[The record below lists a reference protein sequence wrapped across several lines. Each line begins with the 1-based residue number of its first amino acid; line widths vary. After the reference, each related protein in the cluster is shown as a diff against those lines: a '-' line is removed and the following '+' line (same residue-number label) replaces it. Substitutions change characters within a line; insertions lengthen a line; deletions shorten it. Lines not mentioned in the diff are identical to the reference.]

1 MVNTIIFKIYF
12 RGDLNNTMDF
22 SPSLLSS
29 QYSKYKQVYF
39 PDTFLL
45 SDSFI
50 KKSELNPNNPVN
62 FFSKVDF
69 NKLVLYASKNPHKL
83 KIDSD
88 TKLLQKKIENKE
100 KIIKDLQNKLDL
112 IISNKLKSALNPN
125 NRDEQ
130 YIKQLAL
137 DEKNIASKLKSI
149 KKELRDDKKNLN
161 NNLLPRDA
169 ILDQNNIIQNN
180 MSYLSELF
188 FKEKKPLNWYGRK
201 YYILSK
207 NLKLFT
213 RNFSEEKKTYIVNID
228 ITTLDSRKE
237 LTSENIRKVNCDLRK
252 SKINNIWREINN
264 KYLIK
269 SKATQKPKIYKK
281 KTKKK
286 RKKIKKRNRPQYL
299 PLGKNMFYLVN
310 PDDLISNPRKY
321 KGDGFNKKT
330 KKIRNNKKKNNNT
343 KKIK

>member
-12 RGDLNNTMDF
+12 TGDLNSTMDF
-22 SPSLLSS
+22 TPSMLNQ
-29 QYSKYKQVYF
+29 QYSKYRQVYF

-50 KKSELNPNNPVN
+50 KKSKLNPNNPVN

-69 NKLVLYASKNPHKL
+69 NQLVLYASKNPHKL

-88 TKLLQKKIENKE
+88 TKLLQEKIENKE
-100 KIIKDLQNKLDL
+100 EIIDDLQNKLDS
-112 IISNKLKSALNPN
+112 IISNKLKSALDPN

-137 DEKNIASKLKSI
+137 DEKNIRSKLKSI
-149 KKELRDDKKNLN
+149 KKELKDEKKNLN
-161 NNLLPRDA
+161 KNLLPRDA

-228 ITTLDSRKE
+228 ITILDSRKE

-269 SKATQKPKIYKK
+269 PTPTQKPRTYKKKLKK
-281 KTKKK
+281 KTKK
-286 RKKIKKRNRPQYL
+286 RKRPQYL
-299 PLGKNMFYLVN
+299 PLGKNKFYLVN
-310 PDDLISNPRKY
+310 PDDLISNPSKY
-321 KGDGFNKKT
+321 KGDGFNKNKT
-330 KKIRNNKKKNNNT
+330 KKRRNKNKKNNNT